1 MDTWSEIGQDGQ
13 FFSKETSEPI
23 LFDNLTYID
32 AMRIE
37 PECSNVGQHESR
49 WYLDVE
55 TNQCQEFAYS
65 HCGGSSNNF
74 LTRADC
80 EQFCGAAKPD
90 ISTICKLKPSFGECT
105 GYKTMWYYD
114 PNWVMNMDGQDHY
127 LIGGCRQFNYSGCG
141 GNSNRFPTQ
150 AACELTC
157 QFNTKVELQINIDPV
172 EQLDNVTTQYEPNRN
187 KDNNQPTIVITES
200 NKTIHN
206 NLVKNMIKLTLMNIG
221 RCLSVY
227 TSNNVT
233 FQMIM

>member
-1 MDTWSEIGQDGQ
+1 M
-13 FFSKETSEPI
+13 
-23 LFDNLTYID
+23 
-32 AMRIE
+32 
-37 PECSNVGQHESR
+37 
-49 WYLDVE
+49 
-55 TNQCQEFAYS
+55 
-65 HCGGSSNNF
+65 
-74 LTRADC
+74 
-80 EQFCGAAKPD
+80 
-90 ISTICKLKPSFGECT
+90 KPSFGECT

-172 EQLDNVTTQYEPNRN
+172 EQLGNVTTQSEPNRN
-187 KDNNQPTIVITES
+187 NDNNQPTIVITES

-227 TSNNVT
+227 TFNNVT
-233 FQMIM
+233 FQMIIHLSVCSALSLDGHRL